1 MGFHRNVEHWVT
13 CLVQGARRG
22 TCHACFP
29 TGPHPPRAPQGKQV
43 SRSPEFPN
51 RNEGGTQAP
60 RRTRDAGPTEEHT

>member
-13 CLVQGARRG
+13 CLLQGARRG

-29 TGPHPPRAPQGKQV
+29 TEPHPPRAPQGKQV
-43 SRSPEFPN
+43 SRT
-51 RNEGGTQAP
+51 GT